1 MRHRNQQGLYYDS
14 KEDIIFSTDHGPKGG
29 DEINAHINPNKNI
42 IKNYGWA
49 ISSYGEHYGFEDGYS
64 ETVKDDINLEKNKLY
79 KVAPLNKS
87 HKIYGFEEPIKYF
100 TPAIGITQILRVNN
114 SINSDYKLLVGSMGL
129 DKEEDDMTIHIL
141 NFNKDFEETKYEKIY
156 IGERIRDMI
165 DLNNGSILMT
175 LESSG
180 SFGLLKDIY
189 MP

>member
-1 MRHRNQQGLYYDS
+1 M
-14 KEDIIFSTDHGPKGG
+14 GG
-29 DEINAHINPNKNI
+29 QFPLMVNI
-42 IKNYGWA
+42 IPATLVA
-49 ISSYGEHYGFEDGYS
+49 I
-64 ETVKDDINLEKNKLY
+64 Y
-79 KVAPLNKS
+79 KAAPLNKS

-114 SINSDYKLLVGSMGL
+114 SINSNYKLLVGSMGH

-189 MP
+189 

>member
-1 MRHRNQQGLYYDS
+1 M
-14 KEDIIFSTDHGPKGG
+14 
-29 DEINAHINPNKNI
+29 HISAGCI

-49 ISSYGEHYGFEDGYS
+49 ISSYGEHYGGPDS
-64 ETVKDDINLEKNKLY
+64 HLY
-79 KVAPLNKS
+79 KIAPLNKS
-87 HKIYGFEEPIKYF
+87 HKNFGFEEPIKYF
-100 TPAIGITQILRVNN
+100 TPSIGITQILRVNN
-114 SINSDYKLLVGSMGL
+114 SINNDYKLLVGSMVF

-189 MP
+189 